1 MQIVQRFEFN
11 AVTSS
16 LELVGSSGKDGAV
29 GPAECVGDT
38 LSRLFSTDGSTKSIQ
53 NAEFLECLAAL
64 RSNGWTL
71 MCSDILSDKPG
82 WAMRT
87 FFFESSAPSP
97 PPPPPPP
104 PPSQPISAH
113 QLSPS
118 TTLLKD
124 DPMYA
129 KYFKMLKYGLPVG
142 ACKIKMTAEGVDPSV
157 RLFNFTIDF
166 KPNMQYASHAS

>member
-1 MQIVQRFEFN
+1 
-11 AVTSS
+11 
-16 LELVGSSGKDGAV
+16 
-29 GPAECVGDT
+29 
-38 LSRLFSTDGSTKSIQ
+38 
-53 NAEFLECLAAL
+53 
-64 RSNGWTL
+64 

-87 FFFESSAPSP
+87 FFFEPSAPSP
-97 PPPPPPP
+97 PPPPP
-104 PPSQPISAH
+104 SQPRGAH

-118 TTLLKD
+118 TILVKD

-157 RLFNFTIDF
+157 RLVNVASSS
-166 KPNMQYASHAS
+166 PACNMLLTPAN